1 VAVFLTLSM
10 LTEPVVSCFFAN
22 TLDPVVPR
30 AVPALVTTFAGL
42 CARPPCP
49 CRLHHVVSSLDAHIC
64 MLPGQQGCHGRCC
77 CNIFRRCFTVMC
89 RHDNSIMSYH
99 MGQP

>member
-1 VAVFLTLSM
+1 MAVFLTLSM

-42 CARPPCP
+42 CARAPCP
-49 CRLHHVVSSLDAHIC
+49 CRLHHVVPSQLAYLHA
-64 MLPGQQGCHGRCC
+64 L
-77 CNIFRRCFTVMC
+77 
-89 RHDNSIMSYH
+89 
-99 MGQP
+99 